1 MRTLEHFNKTAA
13 VVILVFILLS
23 AALYFTD
30 LHSHKLIII
39 YFVFSVFTMGSAFF
53 YIRMHLKKRTAV
65 LKQSTDKE
73 QAVIRELSMLT
84 ELVGFI
90 TSELKFEAIL
100 DRFLEMTKILMK
112 TEHSMIFIFE
122 NDEKEPKV
130 FRTTLKDAGEIPRE
144 CINAMIQS
152 PLEEAIKGT
161 SNLRIN
167 KFTGTLP
174 NTHFAVKNI
183 LAVSL
188 FSSNNKLK
196 ALLVTVNKHDD
207 FSADD
212 EDILFNF
219 AFQAFQTL
227 IIHEELAERAITD
240 GLTGLSN
247 HKAFQEALLLEIERA
262 KRYEKTLPLIL
273 LDIDHF
279 KFFNDTYGHQTGDR
293 VLKELAR
300 LVKSNL
306 RAIDFPARYGG
317 EEFVIFLPETGYE
330 GAIIVAERIRQKVS
344 EFPFVVDSG
353 ETMRITISAGVA
365 CYPLDAVTPHE
376 LIAKSDEAMYYSK
389 EHGRNRVTSYQ
400 QTLAESIKDIPKE
413 IENVLNDPELKN
425 VEQIAK
431 AVDSK
436 SAYTKDHSIEV
447 ATYAVMLGNTMK
459 LEEDQMEILKIA
471 SILHDI
477 GNIGVPDHILN
488 KPGPLTPEE
497 KNIVQGHPGFA
508 EMILKKFPHIEEIL
522 PAILYHHERYD
533 GAGYPDGLKGSAIPL
548 LARIIAIVEAY
559 HAMVSPRPY
568 RRRKSKE
575 EAIEEIKKES
585 GSQFDPGVVESFV
598 KILEQETN
606 KDHK

>member
-1 MRTLEHFNKTAA
+1 MKTLERFNKTFSA
-13 VVILVFILLS
+13 VILIFILIS
-23 AALYFTD
+23 VILYFAD
-30 LHSHKLIII
+30 LNPQKLVII
-39 YFVFSVFTMGSAFF
+39 YFAFSVITMLSAFI
-53 YIRMHLKKRTAV
+53 YIRVRLKKRANI
-65 LKQSTDKE
+65 LKQSAEKE

-90 TSELKFEAIL
+90 TSELKFEIIL

-122 NDEKEPKV
+122 GDEKEPKIV
-130 FRTTLKDAGEIPRE
+130 RTTLKDVSEIPSE

-152 PLEEAIKGT
+152 PLEEAIKNT

-167 KFTGTLP
+167 NFTGTVP
-174 NTHFAVKNI
+174 TTHFPIKNI

-196 ALLVTVNKHDD
+196 ALLVTVNKQTD

-227 IIHEELAERAITD
+227 IIHEEIAARAITD

-247 HKAFQEALLLEIERA
+247 HKTFQEALLLEIERA

-293 VLKELAR
+293 VLKELAKLIKNIVR
-300 LVKSNL
+300 S
-306 RAIDFPARYGG
+306 IDFPARYGG

-330 GAIIVAERIRQKVS
+330 GAIVVAERIRQKVS
-344 EFPFVVDSG
+344 EYPFVLDNG
-353 ETMRITISAGVA
+353 ETIRITISAGVA
-365 CYPLDAVTPHE
+365 CYPLDAATSHE
-376 LIAKSDEAMYYSK
+376 LIAKADEAMYYSK
-389 EHGRNRVTSYQ
+389 EHGRNRVASYQ
-400 QTLAESIKDIPKE
+400 QTLAQAIKDIPKE
-413 IENVLNDPELKN
+413 IENVLSDPQLKD

-431 AVDSK
+431 AVDAK

-447 ATYAVMLGNTMK
+447 ATYAVMLGETMK
-459 LEEDQMEILKIA
+459 LEEDKMEILKIA

-477 GNIGVPDHILN
+477 GNIGVPDNILN

-508 EMILKKFPHIEEIL
+508 EMILKKFPHIEDVL

-533 GAGYPDGLKGSAIPL
+533 GKGYPDGLKGSAIPL
-548 LARIIAIVEAY
+548 LARIIAVVEAY
-559 HAMVSPRPY
+559 QAMVSPRPY

-575 EAIEEIKKES
+575 EALAEIKKES
-585 GSQFDPGVVESFV
+585 GHQFDPEVVEFFV
-598 KILEQETN
+598 QILEQEIN